1 MTVSA
6 TWWKQAAERWLA
18 PVAVL
23 LVVGGCSSET
33 PTAKAPQLDP
43 GKPLPPSDASASA
56 ASEIGL
62 TPLPS
67 VEEVQQAAPGGRA
80 DPFGPLGS
88 GSGVDPADAQGPTTG
103 FPQVTGVLMVGNQ
116 KRAMVTTASG
126 SGVICVGADGRCGDD
141 APLVLPK
148 GWSVL
153 SIDVARGCIRLAL
166 NNEPQEF
173 CIA

>member
-1 MTVSA
+1 M

-23 LVVGGCSSET
+23 VVVGGCGGET
-33 PTAKAPQLDP
+33 PTATVLPPVSVKPA
-43 GKPLPPSDASASA
+43 PLPETSAPA
-56 ASEIGL
+56 APPIGL

-67 VEEVQQAAPGGRA
+67 AVEVQQAAPGGRE
-80 DPFGPLGS
+80 DPFGPLL
-88 GSGVDPADAQGPTTG
+88 GVEAADAQDPTTG
-103 FPQVTGVLMVGNQ
+103 LTLTGVLVGDQ
-116 KRAMVTTASG
+116 KRAMVTTPTG
-126 SGVICVGADGRCGDD
+126 SGVICMGSDGRCGED
-141 APLVLPK
+141 APMLLPT

-166 NNEPQEF
+166 NDEPQDPF

>member
-1 MTVSA
+1 M

-23 LVVGGCSSET
+23 VLVGACGGET
-33 PTAKAPQLDP
+33 PTATAPPPAPVQP
-43 GKPLPPSDASASA
+43 SPLPQASVLAKPY
-56 ASEIGL
+56 IGL

-67 VEEVQQAAPGGRA
+67 VEEVQQAAPSGRA
-80 DPFGPLGS
+80 DPFGPLS
-88 GSGVDPADAQGPTTG
+88 SADAAVAQDPTTG
-103 FPQVTGVLMVGNQ
+103 LLPKVTGVLMAGNQ

-166 NNEPQEF
+166 NNEPQEL